1 MAMQTVEAK
10 VSYRIPLVGGI
21 TDYPEYYRKHG
32 AQSLCCTIDK
42 YLYVSI
48 QKNQQG
54 GLDIRSRADLSWGT
68 GLGSSGAYHSAL
80 IMAFA
85 MMKKQKMSKLAI
97 AKLAYELETGID
109 KFGTG
114 RQDPIACLFRGVSK
128 INYHRDDSITVDRVA
143 IPAAWRKKLSNRLL
157 LFDSGVRR
165 RARDSIKDLLSR
177 KNDAL
182 LDKIAQL
189 PSLLLRAWK
198 DGDIDFL
205 GKALDLQEHYRGQL
219 SPTCRSAETDRL
231 LGIARSCGAGAR
243 LTGAGIGTLLCYCP
257 EEKQPE
263 LRKKLAIS
271 EIKFSLLW

>member
-1 MAMQTVEAK
+1 MQTVQAK

-48 QKNQQG
+48 HRNRQG
-54 GLDIRSRADLSWGT
+54 GLDIRSRAHLPWGT

-80 IMAFA
+80 VMAFA
-85 MMKKQKMSKLAI
+85 MLKRQKLSKLAI
-97 AKLAYELETGID
+97 AGLAYDLETGID
-109 KFGTG
+109 KFATG
-114 RQDPIACLFRGVSK
+114 RQDSVACLFRGVSK
-128 INYHRDDSITVDRVA
+128 IVYHRDDTVTVDRVA
-143 IPAAWRKKLSNRLL
+143 IPSAWRKKLSNRLL

-165 RARDSIKDLLSR
+165 RARDSIKDVLAR
-177 KNDAL
+177 KNTPL
-182 LDKIAQL
+182 LDRIAEL
-189 PSLLLRAWK
+189 PKLLLRAWNA
-198 DGDIDFL
+198 GDMDFL
-205 GKALDLQEHYRGQL
+205 GQALDLQEQYRSRL

-231 LGIARSCGAGAR
+231 LDIARSCGAGAR

-257 EEKQPE
+257 EERQPE
-263 LRKKLAIS
+263 LRKKLGVS

>member
-1 MAMQTVEAK
+1 MQAVQAK

-21 TDYPEYYRKHG
+21 TDYPQYYRQHP

-42 YLYVSI
+42 YLYVTI
-48 QKNQQG
+48 AKNGQG
-54 GLDIRSRADLSWGT
+54 GLDIRSRADLPWGM
-68 GLGSSGAYHSAL
+68 GLGSSGAFHSAL
-80 IMAFA
+80 ILAFA
-85 MMKKQKMSKLAI
+85 KARKQKLSNLLVSKLA
-97 AKLAYELETGID
+97 YDLETGID

-114 RQDPIACLFRGVSK
+114 RQDSVACLFRGISQ
-128 INYHRDDSITVDRVA
+128 ITYHPDDSVTVDRVA

-177 KNDAL
+177 KNTPL
-182 LDKIAQL
+182 LDKIAEL
-189 PSLLLRAWK
+189 PKLLMRAW
-198 DGDIDFL
+198 DAGDMDSL
-205 GKALDLQEHYRGQL
+205 GKALDMQEQYRSQL
-219 SPTCRSAETDRL
+219 SPTCRSKETDRL

-263 LRKKLAIS
+263 LRKKLGLS